1 MNIFV
6 LAQYPAAAASLLADV
21 HVRKMC
27 LETAQILSSVI
38 VRDLGKEALF
48 SIVDAGGPKEYNIMH
63 PVIQAVQLHNGTAGW
78 LLDHNSAL
86 HREYECRFGKQHA
99 YSNLVQH
106 YMDIFRDA
114 HVTNYNAETYKLF
127 CRCFG
132 DFKPSHGNLVL
143 AYRDY
148 YKHKK
153 QTIRNWKYTN
163 KSEPSWLH

>member
-6 LAQYPAAAASLLADV
+6 LARYPAAAVSLLADV
-21 HVRKMC
+21 HVHKMC

-38 VRDLGKEALF
+38 VRDLGKEVLF
-48 SIVDAGGPKEYNIMH
+48 YILDAGGPKAYNIMH
-63 PVIQAVQLHNGTAGW
+63 QAIQAVQLNNGTAGW
-78 LLDHNSAL
+78 LLDYNRAL
-86 HREYECRFGKQHA
+86 HCEYEYRFGKQHA
-99 YSNLVQH
+99 YSNLVQL
-106 YMDIFRDA
+106 YAAIFRDA
-114 HVTNYNAETYKLF
+114 HVVHYNAETYKLF

-153 QTIRNWKYTN
+153 QTICNWKYTN
-163 KSEPSWLH
+163 KSEPSWLR